1 MLLICPEFQISFS
14 LPKRMLSESAWCQ
27 NKLLSFGRVSGNT
40 SLAGRGEAPGVA
52 ISVGQS
58 GEYVFAGR
66 LAKFSTT
73 TD

>member
-1 MLLICPEFQISFS
+1 MLLMCPEFQISFVA
-14 LPKRMLSESAWCQ
+14 PRRMLSESAWCQ
-27 NKLLSFGRVSGNT
+27 NKLLSFVRGGSGDI

-66 LAKFSTT
+66 LAKF
-73 TD
+73 